1 MATQPEIPPPDT
13 INPQSPPE
21 APPVDPPDETP
32 YRELPEIVPEA
43 PDVDEPGRGPDELPP
58 PPDD

>member
-1 MATQPEIPPPDT
+1 MASQPEIPPPDT